1 MNIRNLIL
9 PLAICAGCGIASA
22 GQLML
27 TARLD
32 SSTMLMGTR
41 NTLNLEVVQDRG
53 VKGRFPLFERFGPE
67 GILTLLNDTIELDN
81 DMKVDT
87 TEVGSGRIQIN
98 CRVPLQAFDS
108 GCYKLPKFVF
118 VAGNDSVSS
127 EELLLT
133 VVPVSGVTADT
144 PISPMTDVASPE
156 DASIFDHLPD
166 WLYYYWWIYLLVI
179 AAGVAGFFLWKRYR
193 SVGTILP
200 RKPEEPPYDRAMREL
215 RNLGECKLWENGREK
230 EYYTR
235 LTDILRRYLA
245 ARFGIQAMEMTS
257 SEIMSHLADVSRD
270 EKIPRDK
277 MRDILD
283 MADFVKFAMVRPLPD
298 DNKALYQNAIDF
310 VESTRPVT
318 TASDG
323 KSEGK
328 SDAGAAG
335 VETTSAEAPE
345 NQAAPGRRGRN
356 ARNSDPDKMKSSGRG
371 IKVGRIGRRRAGSD
385 EAGMG
390 KEVKR

>member
-144 PISPMTDVASPE
+144 PIS
-156 DASIFDHLPD
+156 
-166 WLYYYWWIYLLVI
+166 
-179 AAGVAGFFLWKRYR
+179 
-193 SVGTILP
+193 
-200 RKPEEPPYDRAMREL
+200 
-215 RNLGECKLWENGREK
+215 
-230 EYYTR
+230 
-235 LTDILRRYLA
+235 
-245 ARFGIQAMEMTS
+245 
-257 SEIMSHLADVSRD
+257 
-270 EKIPRDK
+270 
-277 MRDILD
+277 
-283 MADFVKFAMVRPLPD
+283 
-298 DNKALYQNAIDF
+298 
-310 VESTRPVT
+310 
-318 TASDG
+318 
-323 KSEGK
+323 
-328 SDAGAAG
+328 
-335 VETTSAEAPE
+335 
-345 NQAAPGRRGRN
+345 
-356 ARNSDPDKMKSSGRG
+356 
-371 IKVGRIGRRRAGSD
+371 
-385 EAGMG
+385 
-390 KEVKR
+390 